1 MSEIRGTEGFERPD
15 EKELQD
21 YLKQSRKS
29 LTKMKEGKPPIFFK
43 PKKRISTKL
52 IGIVIL
58 IVFSSLVIIF
68 PMLSNEIDTN
78 SQNNNTA
85 NQSTSSTLTSS
96 PSSTDEPDSSSLDLQ
111 TTIYELE
118 SIIYEMISS
127 DQSSIY
133 PEMING
139 TINTSRVISINELLN
154 LIWYLNQFDQDS
166 NWYWWN
172 LGRELLIDDDNLW
185 GESVQNIEDV
195 SVQLQ
200 TLRGL
205 LAYSQYEIAFNSTN
219 QQIYDNTCVIL
230 WNKIIEVFDNSSNTL
245 VSPFNNSLRFASD
258 QILFIELLTNAL
270 SHSNLYNQEKVQNY
284 ITKIIDTFDQVI
296 RITNGLPDFF
306 YSNRSWI
313 SPIYT
318 FKHQGELLLALERLN
333 RVFEIVTLDSIINRV
348 DDFISNFFVKQDWSC
363 NPKYNITSMAAFTGA
378 YVQDQTLLIRTQ
390 VMSERLTY
398 AKYASNK
405 LRNLFNAPNNGF
417 YSSLED
423 RETQSLMDQ
432 IYILLAFHELLELD
446 LELMEGAAASWGVE
460 VILLVLVILLVKRGH
475 FMRRNSWKKREK
487 K

>member
-1 MSEIRGTEGFERPD
+1 MSEIKGTEGFERPD

-29 LTKMKEGKPPIFFK
+29 LAEMKEGKPPIFFK

-58 IVFSSLVIIF
+58 ITFSSLLIIF
-68 PMLSNEIDTN
+68 PMLSNQIDPT
-78 SQNNNTA
+78 SKNNNTT
-85 NQSTSSTLTSS
+85 NQYTSSTFTSS
-96 PSSTDEPDSSSLDLQ
+96 PSSTGEPDSSSLDLQ
-111 TTIYELE
+111 MAIYELE

-127 DQSSIY
+127 DLSSIY

-139 TINTSRVISINELLN
+139 TINTSCVISINELQN

-166 NWYWWN
+166 NWWN
-172 LGRELLIDDDNLW
+172 LGRELLINNNNLW
-185 GESVQNIEDV
+185 GESVQNIEDI

-205 LAYSQYEIAFNSTN
+205 LAYSQHEIALNSTN
-219 QQIYDNTCVIL
+219 QQIYDNTCRVL
-230 WNKIIEVFDNSSNTL
+230 WDKIIKVFDNSSNTL
-245 VSPFNNSLRFASD
+245 SSPLNNSLRFASD
-258 QILFIELLTNAL
+258 QILFIEILTSAL

-284 ITKIIDTFDQVI
+284 LTKMVDSFDQVI
-296 RITNGLPDFF
+296 RITNGLPDSF

-333 RVFEIVTLDSIINRV
+333 TVFEIVTIDSILNRV
-348 DDFISNFFVKQDWSC
+348 DGFISNYFVKQDWSC
-363 NPKYNITSMAAFTGA
+363 SPKFNITSLTVFTGA

-398 AKYASNK
+398 AKYTANK
-405 LRNLFNAPNNGF
+405 LRNLFSAPNNGF

-432 IYILLAFHELLELD
+432 IYILLTFHELLELD
-446 LELMEGAAASWGVE
+446 SELMDYAGALWGVE
-460 VILLVLVILLVKRGH
+460 FMLLALILLLVKRGYS
-475 FMRRNSWKKREK
+475 RRRDSLKKLQK